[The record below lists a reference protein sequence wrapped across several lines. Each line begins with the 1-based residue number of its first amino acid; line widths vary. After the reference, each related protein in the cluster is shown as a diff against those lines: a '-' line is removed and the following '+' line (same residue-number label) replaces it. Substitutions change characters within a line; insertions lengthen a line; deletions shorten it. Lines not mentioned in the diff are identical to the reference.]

1 MDRRLKLHEVLCE
14 TLGSRNVYYQ
24 PPNGLVMKYPA
35 IVYKRE
41 EIKNTYADGGV
52 YRKDTGYMAT
62 VIDKNRI
69 VFYSISRFQKISSRS
84 SSSFFKFLRSTTRST
99 SPFSSRNS
107 AVWNPSGSFELV
119 VS

>member
-14 TLGSRNVYYQ
+14 TLESRNVYYQ

-62 VIDKNRI
+62 VIDKNPDSEI
-69 VFYSISRFQKISSRS
+69 VQRMSE
-84 SSSFFKFLRSTTRST
+84 L
-99 SPFSSRNS
+99 PFCQYVRHYAADNLNHD
-107 AVWNPSGSFELV
+107 VFIIYY
-119 VS
+119 